1 MVITHLASLVHD
13 KEPVRSNQFL
23 YKAILINTIILMQMP
38 EVNAQM
44 RVRAQLEQTLTKSI
58 EYCEND
64 KNNPLL
70 EEVVQLYS
78 TYLEASGNYPATHAM
93 WFKFLK
99 IQQEL
104 LGHDR
109 EQMIPTYKKLASL
122 AVATGQ
128 PQVS

>member
-1 MVITHLASLVHD
+1 
-13 KEPVRSNQFL
+13 
-23 YKAILINTIILMQMP
+23 
-38 EVNAQM
+38 
-44 RVRAQLEQTLTKSI
+44 
-58 EYCEND
+58 
-64 KNNPLL
+64 
-70 EEVVQLYS
+70 
-78 TYLEASGNYPATHAM
+78 M